1 MSLYTDETQEKIL
14 QRMNNR
20 IPSKYDKR
28 EGSIIHYAN
37 SPASV
42 ELQNA
47 YISMDIGLN
56 NSFADTADRE
66 HLILLCAER
75 GITPKAA
82 SYPIVVGTF
91 TPSTCELV
99 IGTRFSHED
108 YNYTV
113 IERQSAGQ
121 YLLQCE
127 TIGSEANYVTG
138 RLVPIGYV
146 EGLATAEITETA
158 IFGEDE
164 EETETLRSRYKAS
177 LQAERFGGNRADY
190 RDKVKSLSGVGG
202 VKVYSGAEWNGGGTV
217 KLVIIDSEYGSPSD
231 ELVETV
237 QETIDPKV
245 YEDDI
250 QGGGQGMGLAPIG
263 HFVTVV
269 GAYNTPINITF
280 KLEYK
285 NTSYNW
291 ATVATGVQTVIDEYF
306 AELNKQWDEVD
317 AIIVRIS
324 QIESRIL
331 EVSGIAD
338 IHNTTL
344 NGVAENVKVDKDSI
358 VSRGTVNDE

>member
-14 QRMNNR
+14 QRMNER
-20 IPSKYDKR
+20 IPSKFDKR

-37 SPASV
+37 APASV
-42 ELQNA
+42 ELKNA

-75 GITPKAA
+75 GITPKPA

-91 TPSTCELV
+91 TPATCELV

-108 YNYTV
+108 HNYTV
-113 IERQSAGQ
+113 IEKQSAGQ

-127 TIGSEANYVTG
+127 TIGSSANYITG
-138 RLVPIGYV
+138 RLLPIGFV

-164 EETETLRSRYKAS
+164 EETELLRSRYKLS
-177 LQAERFGGNRADY
+177 LQAESFGGNRSEY
-190 RDKVKSLSGVGG
+190 ITKVMLLSGVGG
-202 VKVYSGAEWNGGGTV
+202 VKIYTGAEWNGGGTV
-217 KLVIIDSEYGSPSD
+217 KLVIIDSQYSSPSD

-237 QETIDPKV
+237 QEKIDPV
-245 YEDDI
+245 T
-250 QGGGQGMGLAPIG
+250 GQGDGHGIAPIG

-269 GAYNTPINITF
+269 GAYNTPIDINF
-280 KLEYK
+280 KLTYK
-285 NTSYNW
+285 TGYSW
-291 ATVATGVQTVIDEYF
+291 ASVQLGVQTVIDEYF
-306 AELNKQWDEVD
+306 AELNKLWMDVN
-317 AIIVRIS
+317 AIIVRITVL
-324 QIESRIL
+324 ESRIL
-331 EVSGIAD
+331 TVSGIID
-338 IHNTTL
+338 VQGTTL

-358 VSRGTVNDE
+358 VSRGVVNDE

>member
-14 QRMNNR
+14 QRMNDR

-37 SPASV
+37 APASV

-75 GITPKAA
+75 GITPKPA
-82 SYPIVVGTF
+82 SYPIVVGKF
-91 TPSTCELV
+91 TPATCELV
-99 IGTRFSHED
+99 IGTRFSYED

-127 TIGSEANYVTG
+127 TIGSSANYIKG
-138 RLVPIGYV
+138 RLVPVGFV

-158 IFGEDE
+158 IYGEDE
-164 EETETLRSRYKAS
+164 EDTETLRARYKAS
-177 LQAERFGGNRADY
+177 LQAESFGGNRADY
-190 RDKVKSLSGVGG
+190 LAKVLSLHGVGG
-202 VKVYSGAEWNGGGTV
+202 VKIYTGAEWNGGGTV
-217 KLVIIDSEYGSPSD
+217 KLVIIDSEHGSPSD
-231 ELVETV
+231 ELVDRV
-237 QETIDPKV
+237 QDEIDPV
-245 YEDDI
+245 TR
-250 QGGGQGMGLAPIG
+250 QGDGLGIAPIG

-280 KLEYK
+280 TLTYK
-285 NTSYNW
+285 TGNTW
-291 ATVATGVQTVIDEYF
+291 ATVASGVKSAIDGYF
-306 AELNKQWDEVD
+306 AELNELWMGLD
-317 AIIVRIS
+317 AITVRIAVL
-324 QIESRIL
+324 ESRIL
-331 EVSGIAD
+331 DVSGVID
-338 IHNTTL
+338 IRGTTI
-344 NGVAENVKVDKDSI
+344 NGVSENVRVDKDSL
-358 VSRGTVNDE
+358 VSRGTINGE